1 MTLNPNRAPVL
12 SSESPKPRCL
22 AQVLRR
28 QSARYA
34 GSISTLMLS
43 FIGSNK
49 RLCYLMEWV

>member
-1 MTLNPNRAPVL
+1 MNPNRAPVL

-28 QSARYA
+28 QSTRYA

-49 RLCYLMEWV
+49 HLCYLMEWV